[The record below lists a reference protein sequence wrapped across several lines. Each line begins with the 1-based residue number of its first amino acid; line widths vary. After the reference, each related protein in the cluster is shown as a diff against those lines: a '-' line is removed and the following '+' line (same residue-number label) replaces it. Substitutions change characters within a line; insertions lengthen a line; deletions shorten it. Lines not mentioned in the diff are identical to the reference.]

1 MIYFVLLI
9 SNFVVIVVACKK
21 EVDIKKSTHMKSDRR
36 RAVAEM
42 VSDELPEECLLVDC
56 FFSKV
61 YLWWLRSNRDVGGF
75 EILKSLMYI

>member
-9 SNFVVIVVACKK
+9 SDFVVIVVACKK
-21 EVDIKKSTHMKSDRR
+21 EVDIKKSTHIKDDRR
-36 RAVAEM
+36 RHRRCSGDGFRRA
-42 VSDELPEECLLVDC
+42 
-56 FFSKV
+56 FRRV